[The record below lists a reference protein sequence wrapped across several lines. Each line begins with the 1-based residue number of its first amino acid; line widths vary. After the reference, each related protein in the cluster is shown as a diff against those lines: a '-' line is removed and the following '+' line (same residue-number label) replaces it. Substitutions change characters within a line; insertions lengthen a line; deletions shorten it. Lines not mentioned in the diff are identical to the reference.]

1 MESVKRRITV
11 FFNPPNVFY
20 IGVFVSI
27 VCVVLVGT
35 VDNTLLNMLLVAL
48 VSAIWITLYRKKD
61 SASPVVTSP
70 KTKVVASS
78 ASTEQLDRI
87 SEQFNFILDAES
99 EQINDDLV
107 QIKTILGDSIG
118 ILQSSFGNMSES
130 TQHQSKIANGLV
142 NRLTGIIDSEN
153 EEGEGDEETEG
164 LVIADFIAETD
175 RILQYYVDLLV
186 EVSSYSVGAIHK
198 IDELSRSMDGMF
210 SILDEVQKLAKE
222 TNLLALNA
230 AIEAAR
236 AGDAGRGFAVVANE
250 VRTLSESS
258 SSLNDDIRIKVEQAK
273 TSMKDVYDE
282 VAFIASL
289 DLNEAI
295 SGKSTIDAM
304 LEDVGDMNESS
315 NAITQELKTESETIQ
330 LEIGTAIR
338 ALQFED
344 IVHQLSTH
352 IQERLEH
359 INEIIGITDPR
370 TVHASIGASELDSVI
385 ERLTTM
391 REAFSSQKLETKV
404 EQSSM
409 EEGDVELF

>member
-1 MESVKRRITV
+1 MIESMRSGLNRLFGSSIAFTV
-11 FFNPPNVFY
+11 V
-20 IGVFVSI
+20 IIASLLGVL
-27 VCVVLVGT
+27 LVGFLESSLLRMS
-35 VDNTLLNMLLVAL
+35 VFAVVSVGWVIIYIKRNGSNNTSRSSKQAVGQSSEDKLN
-48 VSAIWITLYRKKD
+48 
-61 SASPVVTSP
+61 
-70 KTKVVASS
+70 
-78 ASTEQLDRI
+78 QI
-87 SEQFNFILDAES
+87 SEQFGHILDSES

-107 QIKTILGDSIG
+107 QIKTLLSDSIET
-118 ILQSSFGNMSES
+118 LQSSFGNMSQS
-130 TQHQSKIANGLV
+130 TLHQSNIANNLV
-142 NRLTGIIDSEN
+142 NKLTGEAKLIDESN
-153 EEGEGDEETEG
+153 EENHQEEGI
-164 LVIADFIAETD
+164 VISDFIDETD

-186 EVSSYSVGAIHK
+186 EVSGYSVGAIHK

-250 VRTLSESS
+250 VRNLSESS

-273 TSMKDVYDE
+273 MSMKDVYNE
-282 VAFIASL
+282 VAFIAQM

-295 SGKSTIDAM
+295 EGKSTIDSM
-304 LEDVGDMNESS
+304 LESVSSMNEVS
-315 NAITQELKTESETIQ
+315 NAITQELKNESEIIQ
-330 LEIGTAIR
+330 AEIGTAIR

-359 INEIIGITDPR
+359 INEIINVTDPR
-370 TVHASIGASELDSVI
+370 SLHQAKEASGLESIISKLTEL
-385 ERLTTM
+385 
-391 REAFSSQKLETKV
+391 REDFGSKKLETKV

-409 EEGDVELF
+409 EEGEVELF

>member
-1 MESVKRRITV
+1 MESVKRRINV

-20 IGVFVSI
+20 IGVLVSI
-27 VCVVLVGT
+27 VCVVLVGM

-61 SASPVVTSP
+61 GVSPSVTSS
-70 KTKVVASS
+70 KAKVATGSVS
-78 ASTEQLDRI
+78 AEQLDRI

-130 TQHQSKIANGLV
+130 TQHQSRIANSLV
-142 NRLTGIIDSEN
+142 NRLTGVASVEN
-153 EEGEGDEETEG
+153 QGDEGAEETEG

-304 LEDVGDMNESS
+304 LEDVGDMNETS

-330 LEIGTAIR
+330 VEIGTAIR

-359 INEIIGITDPR
+359 INEIISVTDPR
-370 TVHASIGASELDSVI
+370 AVHASKESSELDSVVAQ
-385 ERLTTM
+385 LTSL